1 MTNFEKKLQEL
12 LEKGIKYQL
21 TGSQLMLINKL
32 VKFILNKDNSELFV
46 LHGYAGTG
54 KTSVISSL
62 VKTLNLINKNYVL
75 LAPTGRAAKVLSE
88 YSGAKAFT
96 IHKYIYYVKSS
107 PNSSLLL
114 TLKKNR
120 LKNTIFIVDEASM
133 INENNNDDEYYKHNL
148 LKDLIKF
155 VFEGYNCKLIFTGDT
170 AQLPPVGLEYS
181 PALDVDYLKSSF
193 NLNITSHQLTEVV
206 RQSKDS
212 GILFNT
218 TYLRQKITN
227 NKISPPFFKT
237 NNYDVFNITG
247 YDLEEYLNESYSKYG
262 LNNVIVIC
270 KTNKRALLFNNSIRN
285 RILLKEEILTTG
297 ELLMVVKNN
306 YFFLPKD
313 SEAGFI
319 ANGDI
324 IEITRIKKY
333 IQIYGFDFVQATI
346 KLIDYPEEKEIE
358 VVIMI
363 NTLFSETASLTYNDY
378 KTLYEAIALDYQ
390 NIKSKTEKTKKI
402 RENIYLNALQVKYS
416 YALTCHKT
424 QGGQW
429 KIVFIDQGYLNN
441 EMINLEYLRWLY
453 TAESRAINKL
463 YFVNFKDEFFEK

>member
-1 MTNFEKKLQEL
+1 
-12 LEKGIKYQL
+12 
-21 TGSQLMLINKL
+21 
-32 VKFILNKDNSELFV
+32 
-46 LHGYAGTG
+46 
-54 KTSVISSL
+54 
-62 VKTLNLINKNYVL
+62 
-75 LAPTGRAAKVLSE
+75 
-88 YSGAKAFT
+88 
-96 IHKYIYYVKSS
+96 
-107 PNSSLLL
+107 
-114 TLKKNR
+114 
-120 LKNTIFIVDEASM
+120 
-133 INENNNDDEYYKHNL
+133 
-148 LKDLIKF
+148 F